1 MVMEMIR
8 LMMMLIFIERMMTM
22 MMVMMMMMYSSRNFI
37 PGGQDLWAMLHDAKI
52 STTDIYGER
61 MMMDRRGDELL
72 VGNMGE
78 AKVQTGMM
86 MIVVMIVEMMIVVMM
101 MMMEG
106 SSSTI
111 NRWENVVRGMMD
123 DYKGL

>member
-1 MVMEMIR
+1 
-8 LMMMLIFIERMMTM
+8 M
-22 MMVMMMMMYSSRNFI
+22 MMVMMMMVMMMMMMYSSRNFI

-61 MMMDRRGDELL
+61 MMMDRRGDDLL

-78 AKVQTGMM
+78 AKVQTGM
-86 MIVVMIVEMMIVVMM
+86 IVVMIVEMMMM
-101 MMMEG
+101 MMVG
-106 SSSTI
+106 RSTI
-111 NRWENVVRGMMD
+111 SRWGNVVRGMMD

>member
-22 MMVMMMMMYSSRNFI
+22 IMVMMMMMMYSSRNFI
-37 PGGQDLWAMLHDAKI
+37 PGGQDLWAVLHDAKI

-86 MIVVMIVEMMIVVMM
+86 MIVVMIVEMMMM
-101 MMMEG
+101 VG
-106 SSSTI
+106 SSSSTI
-111 NRWENVVRGMMD
+111 NRWGNVVRGLMD
-123 DYKGL
+123 DCKVL

>member
-8 LMMMLIFIERMMTM
+8 LMIMLIFIERMMTM
-22 MMVMMMMMYSSRNFI
+22 MMMMMVMMMMVMMMMMMMMMMYSSRTFI
-37 PGGQDLWAMLHDAKI
+37 PGGQDLWAVLHDAKI

-61 MMMDRRGDELL
+61 MMMDRRGDDLL

-78 AKVQTGMM
+78 AKVQTGM
-86 MIVVMIVEMMIVVMM
+86 IVEMIVEMMMM
-101 MMMEG
+101 VG

-111 NRWENVVRGMMD
+111 NRWGNVVRG
-123 DYKGL
+123 L

>member
-22 MMVMMMMMYSSRNFI
+22 IMVMMMMMMYSSRNFI
-37 PGGQDLWAMLHDAKI
+37 PGGQDLWAVLHDAKI

-61 MMMDRRGDELL
+61 MMMDRRGDDLL

-86 MIVVMIVEMMIVVMM
+86 MIVVMIVEMMMM
-101 MMMEG
+101 VG
-106 SSSTI
+106 SSSSTI
-111 NRWENVVRGMMD
+111 NRWGNVVRGLMD
-123 DYKGL
+123 DCKVL